1 MASKT
6 VTATA
11 KIAKPAGG
19 VVTPT
24 LRVEDLLALLRE
36 ATPETC
42 ADLLEALNRGMEIY
56 NARHPVVVEEAPKR
70 RPGRPKKVVA
80 EITLPAVGEDGVP
93 PDAAAYRMAETDID
107 TTCCV
112 ARVLLPQGKDKRYRP
127 AVYVETQCRGKL
139 KEGCE
144 LCEKHQSQVDL
155 FVETDK
161 HGAWNGMV
169 TEEPPAWC
177 HMLGTAWAEKTKW
190 VGDGDS
196 GSETGSETVTA
207 RAAKLT
213 PEEKAAKEEAK
224 AAKKAE
230 KEAAKAAKEEA
241 KAAKEAAKAAKEA
254 AKAELAKAKEAAKAA
269 KEAAKAAA
277 AKVAK
282 PKKGAK
288 AEEAKADTAAAV
300 PETEGSLE
308 YIDGTMYMVKG
319 KNAYEYDE
327 GTETAGAYAGQMRE
341 DGTLDTEAAE
351 ETA

>member
-1 MASKT
+1 M
-6 VTATA
+6 VR
-11 KIAKPAGG
+11 GG
-19 VVTPT
+19 
-24 LRVEDLLALLRE
+24 
-36 ATPETC
+36 
-42 ADLLEALNRGMEIY
+42 
-56 NARHPVVVEEAPKR
+56 
-70 RPGRPKKVVA
+70 
-80 EITLPAVGEDGVP
+80 
-93 PDAAAYRMAETDID
+93 
-107 TTCCV
+107 
-112 ARVLLPQGKDKRYRP
+112 
-127 AVYVETQCRGKL
+127 
-139 KEGCE
+139 
-144 LCEKHQSQVDL
+144 
-155 FVETDK
+155 
-161 HGAWNGMV
+161 
-169 TEEPPAWC
+169 PPAWC
-177 HMLGTAWAEKTKW
+177 HRRGTARAERTKW

-288 AEEAKADTAAAV
+288 AAEAKADTAAAA

-327 GTETAGAYAGQMRE
+327 GTEKAGAYAGRMRE
-341 DGTLDTEAAE
+341 DGTLDTEAKE